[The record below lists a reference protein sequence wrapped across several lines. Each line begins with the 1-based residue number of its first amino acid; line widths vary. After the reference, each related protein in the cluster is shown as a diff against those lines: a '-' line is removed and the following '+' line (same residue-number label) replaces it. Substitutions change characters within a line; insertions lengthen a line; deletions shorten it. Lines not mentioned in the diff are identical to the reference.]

1 MCLTRASPQQSAS
14 PYAFKVKY
22 LSLFLF
28 KYTFLKYYI
37 TFKKP
42 LGISSE
48 CPIVSEMQRGCSEV
62 KS

>member
-1 MCLTRASPQQSAS
+1 MRASQQQNAS
-14 PYAFKVKY
+14 LYAFEVKQR
-22 LSLFLF
+22 SRSPFLF

-42 LGISSE
+42 LGIGSE
-48 CPIVSEMQRGCSEV
+48 CPIVFEMQRGCSEV